1 MTDTINS
8 SEISNNNFE
17 SMITFMNQVY
27 HTNQVLN
34 KFGVALPPTVD
45 IQSRIELCRI
55 LQMTSSNLTL
65 LNKKLNEVKH
75 VGRIIQ
81 LSPTS
86 KSKFSTKE
94 DSILSLSKNSLTISK
109 VQINSENHK
118 NVVANDS
125 FHDYNSKEAAMT
137 LLSLSK
143 CLEVNI
149 TAPPHQKSG
158 VIDSKSHEV
167 YQTLHDGFNKNVVE
181 VCKTPQLHPIKY
193 VNVKVDSPLRS
204 YPTSIISITN
214 LTNGNTN
221 NDNVTSLSFTK
232 EEIMKFFGFTNP
244 FSPNCKNLMEW
255 KDVRLKINNIPYIVK
270 EIVQDIIIFVPSIVN
285 S

>member
-1 MTDTINS
+1 MTNTINS
-8 SEISNNNFE
+8 SEISDNNFE
-17 SMITFMNQVY
+17 SMVTFMNQVY
-27 HTNQVLN
+27 HTTQVLN
-34 KFGVALPPTVD
+34 RFGVALPPTVN

-55 LQMTSSNLTL
+55 LQTTSSNLTL

-86 KSKFSTKE
+86 KLKFSTKE

-118 NVVANDS
+118 DVVANDS

-149 TAPPHQKSG
+149 TTPPQKSG
-158 VIDSKSHEV
+158 VIDSNSHEV
-167 YQTLHDGFNKNVVE
+167 YQTLPDSFNKNVIE

-232 EEIMKFFGFTNP
+232 EEVMKFFGFTNP

-270 EIVQDIIIFVPSIVN
+270 EIVQNIIIFVPSIVN